1 MPPLPESSPAGSAPG
16 PPSTGTLT
24 RQLGLGGAVV
34 TGLGSILGTGVFVSI
49 ALAATDA
56 GAWIMLAAPLAALVA
71 IGNGM
76 SSAQLAAAHPVAG
89 GTYEY
94 GYRYLNPWT
103 GYLAGV
109 LFLTAKSASAATA
122 ALGFSAY
129 LLALIDRSESAQV
142 PIAVSLVVAVTGL
155 VIAGVRR
162 TATVNVVLVALTI
175 GALAVFVIAG
185 TTELATAD
193 LDPARLDMD
202 GFASGWQLLPEAT
215 ALMFVAYTGYGRIAT
230 LGEEVR
236 DPALVIPR
244 AVVITLA
251 TSALLYTS
259 VAVVGWRLGGVE
271 WRVVDDEGEAIA
283 APLAA
288 LLDGTPAHL
297 VELGALAAMAGVLLN
312 LILGLSRVWLA
323 MGRRADL
330 PTALAELDSKNNPTI
345 AVVVTGAVVAAI
357 ALVGDLRLAWSFSA
371 FTVLLYYAITNLAA
385 LRLPP
390 ENRRAPR
397 FLSWFGLVSCAFLA
411 FWVDAR
417 ALSLGGLVLLMAV
430 IARWVRLRVGQP
442 GS

>member
-1 MPPLPESSPAGSAPG
+1 MPAGSPSGQSSPG
-16 PPSTGTLT
+16 ALT

-34 TGLGSILGTGVFVSI
+34 TGLGSILGTGVFISI

-94 GYRYLNPWT
+94 GYQYLNPWT

-129 LLALIDRSESAQV
+129 LLALIDQNDRWQI
-142 PIAVSLVVAVTGL
+142 PIAVSLVVVVTAL

-162 TATVNVVLVALTI
+162 TASVNVLLVGLTI
-175 GALAVFVIAG
+175 GALMVFVVAG
-185 TTELATAD
+185 VNELATAD
-193 LDPARLDMD
+193 LDQARLDME
-202 GFASGWQLLPEAT
+202 GFASGWRLLPEAT

-236 DPALVIPR
+236 DPRRTIPR

-251 TSALLYTS
+251 TSALLYTT

-271 WRVVDDEGEAIA
+271 WRVVDDEGETIA

-297 VELGALAAMAGVLLN
+297 VELGALAAMLGVLLN

-330 PTALAELDSKNNPTI
+330 PTALAQLDAKNNPTI
-345 AVVVTGAVVAAI
+345 AVIVTGAVVAAI
-357 ALVGDLRLAWSFSA
+357 ALIGDLRLAWSFSA

-390 ENRRAPR
+390 KDRRAPR
-397 FLSWFGLVSCAFLA
+397 ALSWFGLVSCAFLA
-411 FWVDAR
+411 FWVDGR
-417 ALSLGGLVLLMAV
+417 ALVLGGLVLALAV
-430 IARWVRLRVGQP
+430 ISRLVRLRMLPTSG
-442 GS
+442 